1 MKKKEYRKI
10 IVELTKM
17 NKALEESNKA
27 LKLQCLKLNR
37 QNSVNKRAR
46 LRIIGSLSQL
56 SNELGAEC
64 MIPESEVVQKCIEAV
79 KKAYV

>member
-17 NKALEESNKA
+17 NKSLEESNKA
-27 LKLQCLKLNR
+27 LKEQCLRLNANHRRGKIHVIAKLWE
-37 QNSVNKRAR
+37 
-46 LRIIGSLSQL
+46 LQL
-56 SNELGAEC
+56 NIGAEC

-79 KKAYV
+79 KEYYV